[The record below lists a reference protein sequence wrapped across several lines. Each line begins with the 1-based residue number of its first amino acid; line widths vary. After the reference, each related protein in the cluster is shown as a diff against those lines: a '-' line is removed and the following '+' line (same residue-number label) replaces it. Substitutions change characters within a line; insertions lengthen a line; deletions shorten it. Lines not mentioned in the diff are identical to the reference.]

1 MDNKTYL
8 DFYRERV
15 FRTGSSAQ
23 ERASNSLNS
32 DFMQLVKT
40 SPNSVEIEYQ
50 GLKYQCILNSGNS
63 RVGAQT
69 ERKVIQYLLTDL
81 DLKLPEGAVFTMHQS
96 LESETTTWLVLHREI
111 HSFYGYYKFKIIELD
126 YQLNYVDKNGIVKT
140 VPAYINGTGEF
151 DIKAYFRYSLNNI
164 IETPNRALNVIWAAN
179 DDIQTDLRILI
190 GDEAWKVVDSD
201 KISIKGVYYTT
212 LYKTTRNVLTD
223 DVSAQ
228 LADANEVTATKIVS
242 NYGNPITIAQGA
254 EDLQFYCLRE
264 GKVVNGDILARVS
277 TTEIGTSTVNVV
289 DNATKT
295 VEPFVVNVVE
305 SVTDPYCFAI
315 GDARMSVEDTIQW
328 TINSN
333 VELTVQ
339 KNDLCKLTLQDGIL
353 KIKSA
358 LQIGHTEIVL
368 EYNDQKWTF
377 PLEIQSMW
385 VN

>member
-1 MDNKTYL
+1 M
-8 DFYRERV
+8 
-15 FRTGSSAQ
+15 
-23 ERASNSLNS
+23 
-32 DFMQLVKT
+32 
-40 SPNSVEIEYQ
+40 
-50 GLKYQCILNSGNS
+50 
-63 RVGAQT
+63 
-69 ERKVIQYLLTDL
+69 
-81 DLKLPEGAVFTMHQS
+81 
-96 LESETTTWLVLHREI
+96 
-111 HSFYGYYKFKIIELD
+111 
-126 YQLNYVDKNGIVKT
+126 
-140 VPAYINGTGEF
+140 
-151 DIKAYFRYSLNNI
+151 
-164 IETPNRALNVIWAAN
+164 
-179 DDIQTDLRILI
+179 I

-228 LADANEVTATKIVS
+228 LADANEVTTTKIVS

-264 GKVVNGDILARVS
+264 GKMVNGDILAKVS

-289 DNATKT
+289 DNVTKT

-305 SVTDPYCFAI
+305 SITDPYCFVV
-315 GDARMSVEDTIQW
+315 GDARMSVENTIQW

-339 KNDLCKLTLQDGIL
+339 KNNLCKLTLQDGIL

-368 EYNDQKWTF
+368 EYNDQKWAF

>member
-1 MDNKTYL
+1 MADKTYL

-151 DIKAYFRYSLNNI
+151 DIKAYFRYSFFKFLNLKRLFQIIYNI
-164 IETPNRALNVIWAAN
+164 INYLPILFFLKKVGISKSLDELSLEVLEEITVEAFLFLHASATIFSYPGIPLVLSFSFSKPVAITVIW
-179 DDIQTDLRILI
+179 ISSPIESSVT
-190 GDEAWKVVDSD
+190 VP
-201 KISIKGVYYTT
+201 KI
-212 LYKTTRNVLTD
+212 
-223 DVSAQ
+223 
-228 LADANEVTATKIVS
+228 
-242 NYGNPITIAQGA
+242 
-254 EDLQFYCLRE
+254 
-264 GKVVNGDILARVS
+264 ILAS
-277 TTEIGTSTVNVV
+277 G
-289 DNATKT
+289 
-295 VEPFVVNVVE
+295 
-305 SVTDPYCFAI
+305 
-315 GDARMSVEDTIQW
+315 
-328 TINSN
+328 
-333 VELTVQ
+333 
-339 KNDLCKLTLQDGIL
+339 
-353 KIKSA
+353 SA
-358 LQIGHTEIVL
+358 LR
-368 EYNDQKWTF
+368 
-377 PLEIQSMW
+377 
-385 VN
+385 